1 MGGKIVRR
9 VEQYET
15 TICESERVKM
25 FSVRVGE
32 ISEIF
37 GEDLRKNS
45 WMEESGKN
53 EETVLA
59 FCLSPSSSNRVCGI
73 MAR

>member
-1 MGGKIVRR
+1 MVLFSNVGGKIVRR
-9 VEQYET
+9 DEQYET
-15 TICESERVKM
+15 TIFESESVKM

-45 WMEESGKN
+45 
-53 EETVLA
+53 
-59 FCLSPSSSNRVCGI
+59 
-73 MAR
+73 